1 MFDASGNLEAFF
13 FFAAWG
19 RLWLLLL
26 LGVHPFF
33 LLHQPLQNATHALD
47 AANRLGGRATALLTL
62 DDMSIVTCGSTSW

>member
-33 LLHQPLQNATHALD
+33 FGFISPCKTPRTRSMQPIDWVVALLH
-47 AANRLGGRATALLTL
+47 
-62 DDMSIVTCGSTSW
+62 C